1 LSLAQELDAPIYRM
15 HKNCVIIVWDEP
27 KRRRNIEVHGFD
39 FKDVEGAFD
48 FAEATISPGHSGRD
62 GRGRLVATGFLG
74 DDLVLVNRPRGR
86 PKAERTK
93 IEVKLRLDPEVV
105 EAFKA
110 QGPGWQT
117 RMNAVLRGSI
127 AGTKQ
132 VSPAPRRSRS
142 ASSRPGK

>member
-1 LSLAQELDAPIYRM
+1 MPHHARRRLARDLTDAEEAEIQRRIALDPDNPELTDEQLAQMRPAREVLPPELYA
-15 HKNCVIIVWDEP
+15 
-27 KRRRNIEVHGFD
+27 
-39 FKDVEGAFD
+39 A
-48 FAEATISPGHSGRD
+48 
-62 GRGRLVATGFLG
+62 
-74 DDLVLVNRPRGR
+74 LVNRPRGR